1 MSSSPDF
8 QRLVSLRTL
17 PLIRVATAV
26 LLALLAATLLTAAVI
41 TCTAAAVV
49 LLTPQSPAALEI
61 RSFIPR
67 LQSPRSI
74 TLAAASAATAC
85 WLLHSLL
92 TGFAKSVCEAIA

>member
-26 LLALLAATLLTAAVI
+26 LLALLAAILLTAAVI

-49 LLTPQSPAALEI
+49 
-61 RSFIPR
+61 
-67 LQSPRSI
+67 
-74 TLAAASAATAC
+74 
-85 WLLHSLL
+85 
-92 TGFAKSVCEAIA
+92 